1 MFDQILRGLCGAIAA
16 RWPKAGADLPLI
28 APALRRV
35 GRLNA
40 RFLAVVA
47 AFRAGRLTPP
57 RASPEA
63 DQRPTPASRARPVS
77 EEAQAAAFGAAASG
91 AAATGLP
98 ASPKRERLPARF
110 GWMLRFGSEVA
121 CLRSQL
127 EHWLT
132 TNPELATLLAAAPQA
147 GRILRPLCH
156 MLGIPLP
163 PALRLPPRPPRHKP
177 EPAASGC
184 SPMPSRVPK
193 SARTRPSKAEMRSW
207 LPGRKRSLHWSSRP
221 ATPDEPPFSL
231 KPA

>member
-1 MFDQILRGLCGAIAA
+1 LCGAIAA
-16 RWPKAGADLPLI
+16 RGPKAGADLPLI

-35 GRLNA
+35 GRLSA

-47 AFRAGRLTPP
+47 AFRAGRLIPP
-57 RASPEA
+57 RASPDT
-63 DQRPTPASRARPVS
+63 DQRPAPASRTRPSS

-91 AAATGLP
+91 LP
-98 ASPKRERLPARF
+98 ASPKLERLPARF
-110 GWMLRFGSEVA
+110 GWLLRFGSEVA
-121 CLRSQL
+121 CHRSQL

-132 TNPELATLLAAAPQA
+132 ANPELGKLLAAAPHA

-163 PALRLPPRPPRHKP
+163 PALRLPPRPPGHKL

-207 LPGRKRSLHWSSRP
+207 LPGRKRSLHWSPRP